1 MAAPI
6 YYTADMV
13 RRLTEAGAVMTA
25 RAWLL
30 SVLAG
35 ITLGAPGAASAQQ
48 PSRGWIAISLGGGG
62 QRGDGTIYKAGPVVA
77 ASFDAGARIIGRLG
91 IQGSFDLSHDAS
103 GQGYD
108 LAYQG
113 PARYGLKGFAGGL
126 TVDAGPA
133 RDPAVLRL
141 GFGAGAYTVQGGF
154 PLDLEVTKLGL
165 RLAADLRLAT
175 GRRTDLFLGFRPVLV
190 PDAIGETLWMVP
202 LVLTGRLRM

>member
-1 MAAPI
+1 
-6 YYTADMV
+6 
-13 RRLTEAGAVMTA
+13 
-25 RAWLL
+25 
-30 SVLAG
+30 
-35 ITLGAPGAASAQQ
+35 
-48 PSRGWIAISLGGGG
+48 
-62 QRGDGTIYKAGPVVA
+62 
-77 ASFDAGARIIGRLG
+77 LG

-113 PARYGLKGFAGGL
+113 PARYGLKGFAGGV

-154 PLDLEVTKLGL
+154 PLHLDVTKLGL

-190 PDAIGETLWMVP
+190 PDAMGETLWMVP

>member
-1 MAAPI
+1 M
-6 YYTADMV
+6 
-13 RRLTEAGAVMTA
+13 ESSAGMPA

-30 SVLAG
+30 TVLTA
-35 ITLGAPGAASAQQ
+35 ITLGAPGAAAAQQ
-48 PSRGWIAISLGGGG
+48 PSRGWIAISLGAGG
-62 QRGDGTIYKAGPVVA
+62 QRGDGTIYKAGLVVA
-77 ASFDAGARIIGRLG
+77 SSLDAGARILGRLG
-91 IQGSFDLSHDAS
+91 VHGSFDLSRDAS
-103 GQGYD
+103 GEAYD
-108 LAYQG
+108 LIYQG

-154 PLDLEVTKLGL
+154 PLHRDITKLGL

-190 PDAIGETLWMVP
+190 PDALGETLWMVP